1 MRKNLLI
8 FTLIIALLLSACSL
22 NAGAEAPFSLDAKL
36 VYGEDTVNLEIS
48 GNTSARYGQIISVV
62 VYEIESPDNALTVT
76 PAADY
81 PLADITKIV
90 RMDEITAAY
99 NGDYE
104 AALSF
109 EGVDDA
115 KYFVIQVTGGGYKRG
130 STSASKLI
138 YYENQETIDSVT
150 LPAFKNA
157 STEELDTL
165 LKAKQL
171 LLGYYCDSDYEEGKE
186 DIASLFVT
194 IRDEDYPENFTTIND
209 VQDVLATVEVLREI
223 RTNPAPSEMQLLA
236 EANSEDLAYDFAD
249 SDYTENKEGIF
260 EMAETIMSDS
270 KNLPDSMTDVKRI
283 LRQSTGM
290 VLLNDMDATQMTDT
304 VKKYADVFGIDV
316 EDYEEACEEYGENN
330 VNMAFVERNFT
341 DPAKVLEAY
350 EECTDILK
358 EDEEESS
365 GGSGGSGGGDSGGG
379 GGGSFGG
386 GGSSTITKAE
396 IDNDIID
403 AGNEEIAEKVNVTFG
418 DLDENHWAYEPV
430 AYLAEKGILNGMGDG
445 SFAPDSAV
453 TREQFVKIIVEAFNV
468 EGVTTNAFTDVEK
481 GRWSEKYI
489 LAAFE
494 NGIAGGMG
502 NGIFAPEKPVTR
514 QDAAVMLKRVCDK
527 YGIELTNTEK
537 AFSDDDKIASY
548 AKDSVKALSGAGVI
562 NGFED
567 GTFRPENTLTRAQAA
582 KMIYGLIK

>member
-1 MRKNLLI
+1 MRKTLLI
-8 FTLIIALLLSACSL
+8 FTLIIALIFSVCSFST
-22 NAGAEAPFSLDAKL
+22 GAEASFSFDAKL
-36 VYGEDTVNLEIS
+36 VYGDDTVNLEIS
-48 GNTSARYGQIISVV
+48 GKTPACYGQIISIV
-62 VYEIESPDNALTVT
+62 VYEIDSPDNALTEN
-76 PAADY
+76 PATEY

-90 RMDEITAAY
+90 RMDEIVAEY
-99 NGDYE
+99 NGE
-104 AALSF
+104 FETVISF
-109 EGVDDA
+109 DGVADA
-115 KYFVIQVTGGGYKRG
+115 KYFVIQATGGGYKSG
-130 STSASKLI
+130 STAASKLV
-138 YYENQETIDSVT
+138 YYENQETIDTVT

-157 STEELDTL
+157 EAENLDNL

-171 LLGYYCDSDYEEGKE
+171 LLGYYCDGDYEAGKE

-194 IRDEDYPENFTTIND
+194 IREEDYPENFTTIND
-209 VQDVLATVEVLREI
+209 VQDVLATIEVLREI

-236 EANSEDLAYDFAD
+236 EENSEDLAYDFTD
-249 SDYTENKEGIF
+249 SDYTENKEGIY
-260 EMAETIMSDS
+260 EMAEVIMSDS
-270 KNLPDSMTDVKRI
+270 KNLPDSMTDVTRI

-290 VLLNDMDATQMTDT
+290 VILNGMDATQMTNT
-304 VKKYADVFGIDV
+304 VKKYAGVFGIDV
-316 EDYEEACEEYGENN
+316 ENYEEACEEFGENN

-341 DPAKVLEAY
+341 DPAKVFDAY
-350 EECTDILK
+350 KECTEILK
-358 EDEEESS
+358 KDEEESS
-365 GGSGGSGGGDSGGG
+365 GGSGSSGSGSSGGG
-379 GGGSFGG
+379 GGFGG
-386 GGSSTITKAE
+386 GGSSSITKAE

-403 AGNEEIAEKVNVTFG
+403 SGNEEITEKVNVTFS
-418 DLDENHWAYEPV
+418 DLNENHWAYEPV
-430 AYLAEKGILNGMGDG
+430 AFLSQKGIVSGMGDG
-445 SFAPDSAV
+445 SFAPDREV

-468 EGVTTNAFTDVEK
+468 QGVSTNNIFTDVES
-481 GRWSEKYI
+481 GRWSEEYI

-502 NGIFAPEKPVTR
+502 DGIFAPEKPVTR

-527 YGIELTNTEK
+527 YGIELTNNEK